1 MMHPANDIGLCS
13 LSLIKCLDMRLFFV
27 LFTLILFQNAESQT
41 DSLKQAFN
49 FPETRMKVSPYKMGI
64 VYRHL
69 LLNRWTPP
77 VWESSMAP
85 IQNVLTWEAEVEVY
99 GKKETWK
106 CMAGEMALGYYP
118 GKQWESAADSFVVQ
132 LSRNINADL
141 TLQTLYLRGRMLRD
155 KRAKF
160 GKHVVLNFFQ
170 TPKTAYLQVHTSGNY
185 LVFAMVITPRNPED
199 FLPVRKFFATLQVP

>member
-1 MMHPANDIGLCS
+1 
-13 LSLIKCLDMRLFFV
+13 MRHLFV
-27 LFTLILFQNAESQT
+27 LFALILFHNIEAQT

-49 FPETRMKVSPYKMGI
+49 FPATGMKVSPYKMGN

-69 LLNRWTPP
+69 LLNRCTPP

-85 IQNVLTWEAEVEVY
+85 VQNLLTWEAEVQVY
-99 GKKETWK
+99 GNMETWK

-141 TLQTLYLRGRMLRD
+141 THQTLYLRGRMLSDR
-155 KRAKF
+155 RAKF

-170 TPKTAYLQVHTSGNY
+170 APKTAYLQVHTTGNY
-185 LVFAMVITPRNPED
+185 LVFAMVITPRSPED
-199 FLPVRKFFATLQVP
+199 FLPIKKFFATLQVP

>member
-1 MMHPANDIGLCS
+1 
-13 LSLIKCLDMRLFFV
+13 
-27 LFTLILFQNAESQT
+27 
-41 DSLKQAFN
+41 
-49 FPETRMKVSPYKMGI
+49 MKVSPYKMGN

-106 CMAGEMALGYYP
+106 CMAGEMALGYHP